1 MLFIISYLL
10 TKFTKMTGGC
20 MIVLL
25 APLEDKSDQS
35 ADIYSSETFI
45 KIVKKAGIY
54 IFFKS

>member
-1 MLFIISYLL
+1 
-10 TKFTKMTGGC
+10 